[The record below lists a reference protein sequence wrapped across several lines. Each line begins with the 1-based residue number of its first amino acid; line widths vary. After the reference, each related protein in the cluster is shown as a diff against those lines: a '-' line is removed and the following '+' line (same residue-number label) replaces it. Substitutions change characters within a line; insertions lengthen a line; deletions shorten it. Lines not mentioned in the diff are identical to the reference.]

1 VIYSRFR
8 PSGDFDYF
16 EVPGEAA
23 LGDDLPTP
31 SLPAVNGIGFPSV
44 HAGRALP
51 VGAKWVGKGSRPI
64 GFIAP
69 MDGTKTTG
77 KIKLGEFVV
86 PESQKWL
93 WAAAA
98 FAGAAYIAV
107 RLRLHEWR
115 AA

>member
-1 VIYSRFR
+1 MIYSRFR
-8 PSGDFDYF
+8 PSGDYDYF

-31 SLPAVNGIGFPSV
+31 NLPPVNRIGFPSV

-51 VGAKWVGKGSRPI
+51 LGAKWVGKGTRAI

-69 MDGTKTTG
+69 MDGSKTTG
-77 KIKLGEFVV
+77 KIRLGEIATD
-86 PESQKWL
+86 SNRWL
-93 WAAAA
+93 WVAAA
-98 FAGAAYIAV
+98 FGVAAYV
-107 RLRLHEWR
+107 GLKLRIHEWR